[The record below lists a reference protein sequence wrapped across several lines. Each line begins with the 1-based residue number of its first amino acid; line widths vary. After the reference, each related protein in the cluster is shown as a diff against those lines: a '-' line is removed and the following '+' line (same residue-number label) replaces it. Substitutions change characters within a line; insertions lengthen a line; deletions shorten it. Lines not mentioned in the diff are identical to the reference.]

1 MYTLIVIL
9 LMFVLP
15 IISIL
20 VEIFLFKT
28 ASGIIPLI
36 GKWFVF
42 WAGGIRLF
50 TAGLRQAIT
59 PQFTAEAIFGIKSS
73 EALIIVQELGFAN
86 LSIGTLGIATIFKSA
101 WVMPAAIAGCLF
113 YGFASIRH
121 LIKKEKNYLEN
132 VATISDL
139 FIFIV
144 MLAYF
149 IGTIVQ

>member
-1 MYTLIVIL
+1 MYILSVIL
-9 LMFVLP
+9 LMFILP
-15 IISIL
+15 MISIL
-20 VEIFLFKT
+20 VEIFFFKT
-28 ASGIIPLI
+28 ASGIVFLI

-42 WAGGIRLF
+42 WAVGIRLF

-59 PQFTAEAIFGIKSS
+59 PRFTAEEIFGIKSS

-86 LSIGTLGIATIFKSA
+86 LSIGTLGITTIFNGA
-101 WVMPAAIAGCLF
+101 WVMPAAIAGGLF

-132 VATISDL
+132 VATISDV

-144 MLAYF
+144 MLAVFHWNNY
-149 IGTIVQ
+149 